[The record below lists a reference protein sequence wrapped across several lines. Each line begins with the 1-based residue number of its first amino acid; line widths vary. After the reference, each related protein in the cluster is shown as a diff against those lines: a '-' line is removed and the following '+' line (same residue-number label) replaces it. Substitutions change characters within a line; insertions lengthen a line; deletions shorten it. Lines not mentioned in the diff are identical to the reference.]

1 MLFMFN
7 YLDER
12 IDISFLPKFHIIVNN
27 VSKHGDL
34 IDIDT
39 VEKDKNNSIND
50 KATALYNEERI
61 EDIKF

>member
-12 IDISFLPKFHIIVNN
+12 IDISLLPKFHIIVNN

-34 IDIDT
+34 IDIDA
-39 VEKDKNNSIND
+39 VEKDKSNSIND